1 MTKTAITV
9 LPVTGKKMLKEFIDF
24 PIKLYKGSDKW
35 VPAFEDDEYKSL
47 GKDNPSLAFCER
59 ELYLAYKDGEV
70 AQQKVE

>member
-47 GKDNPSLAFCER
+47 GTGKPLTGV
-59 ELYLAYKDGEV
+59 L
-70 AQQKVE
+70 

>member
-1 MTKTAITV
+1 MLSLYDMTKTAITV

-47 GKDNPSLAFCER
+47 GNGKPLTGV
-59 ELYLAYKDGEV
+59 L
-70 AQQKVE
+70 